1 MSIFGNNFKADK
13 SGKFGQYFII
23 GRVKSIVQ
31 GPFTRSIQAFITPDG
46 LPAVR
51 DVLEPNPDFTSWKD
65 VGKIRYEIMYS
76 NLSESKLKQVTEP
89 AFPIFS
95 FIKQYPLLGE
105 IVLIMSGPSP
115 NLNEDFNA
123 KQLFYFPPYALWN
136 GVNHNAFP
144 NMEEYGQYV
153 SKASSRP
160 EFQGKTSTLAFRLPL
175 GRTFIENEKIKT
187 LRPFEGDII
196 LESRFGQSIRFG
208 STVQGLKALNP
219 WSEAGLTG
227 DPITII
233 RNGQGQPTDT
243 DPFAATI
250 EDINKDDSSIYLT
263 SSQKIVLEDLVN
275 FPFDSY
281 GKTLLK
287 QSQTILEIEQAPTSN
302 DILSAQQQD
311 STAIRNK

>member
-31 GPFTRSIQAFITPDG
+31 GPFTRSIQAFTTPDG
-46 LPAVR
+46 LPSVR

-144 NMEEYGQYV
+144 NICLLY
-153 SKASSRP
+153 
-160 EFQGKTSTLAFRLPL
+160 TS
-175 GRTFIENEKIKT
+175 
-187 LRPFEGDII
+187 D
-196 LESRFGQSIRFG
+196 
-208 STVQGLKALNP
+208 
-219 WSEAGLTG
+219 
-227 DPITII
+227 
-233 RNGQGQPTDT
+233 
-243 DPFAATI
+243 AAD
-250 EDINKDDSSIYLT
+250 E
-263 SSQKIVLEDLVN
+263 
-275 FPFDSY
+275 
-281 GKTLLK
+281 
-287 QSQTILEIEQAPTSN
+287 
-302 DILSAQQQD
+302 
-311 STAIRNK
+311 

>member
-1 MSIFGNNFKADK
+1 
-13 SGKFGQYFII
+13 
-23 GRVKSIVQ
+23 
-31 GPFTRSIQAFITPDG
+31 
-46 LPAVR
+46 
-51 DVLEPNPDFTSWKD
+51 
-65 VGKIRYEIMYS
+65 
-76 NLSESKLKQVTEP
+76 
-89 AFPIFS
+89 
-95 FIKQYPLLGE
+95 
-105 IVLIMSGPSP
+105 
-115 NLNEDFNA
+115 
-123 KQLFYFPPYALWN
+123 
-136 GVNHNAFP
+136 
-144 NMEEYGQYV
+144 MEEYGQYV

-160 EFQGKTSTLAFRLPL
+160 EFQGKTNTLTFRLPL

-208 STVQGLKALNP
+208 STVKGLKALNS

-263 SSQKIVLEDLVN
+263 SSQKIVLEDLAN
-275 FPFDSY
+275 GFPFRSY
-281 GKTLLK
+281 GKALSK

>member
-1 MSIFGNNFKADK
+1 
-13 SGKFGQYFII
+13 
-23 GRVKSIVQ
+23 
-31 GPFTRSIQAFITPDG
+31 
-46 LPAVR
+46 
-51 DVLEPNPDFTSWKD
+51 
-65 VGKIRYEIMYS
+65 MYS
-76 NLSESKLKQVTEP
+76 NLSESKLKEVTEP

-115 NLNEDFNA
+115 DLNNDFNA

-144 NMEEYGQYV
+144 NMEEYGQYI

-160 EFQGKTSTLAFRLPL
+160 EFQGKTDTLAFRLPL
-175 GRTFIENEKIKT
+175 GRTFIENERIKN

-208 STVQGLKALNP
+208 STVKGLRALNY
-219 WSEAGLTG
+219 WSEVGSTG

-233 RNGQGQPTDT
+233 RNGQGAPIDT

-263 SSQKIVLEDLVN
+263 STQKIVLEDVVN
-275 FPFDSY
+275 FPFRSY
-281 GKTLLK
+281 GKGLSK
-287 QSQTILEIEQAPTSN
+287 QSQVILEIEQAPTSN

-311 STAIRNK
+311 STAIRNT